1 MVMKRKALMAT
12 AVAAALALGTAL
24 TAGPVLAHGPG
35 EGYGM
40 HGAHMGSGMM
50 GHMGSGMH
58 GAQMGS
64 GMMGHMG
71 SGMMGYGA
79 GAQWGCPHAKVSFDK
94 ELTVDDVTKF
104 LEQRLDKMGN
114 ERLKVG
120 EVKVK
125 DDHTIIA
132 DIVTV
137 DDSLVQR
144 LEFDR
149 DTGRHQP
156 IK

>member
-1 MVMKRKALMAT
+1 MKRKALMAT

-50 GHMGSGMH
+50 GH
-58 GAQMGS
+58 MGS

>member
-1 MVMKRKALMAT
+1 MVMKRKTLMAT

-24 TAGPVLAHGPG
+24 SAGPVLAHGPG

-50 GHMGSGMH
+50 GHMGSGM
-58 GAQMGS
+58 
-64 GMMGHMG
+64 
-71 SGMMGYGA
+71 MGYGA
-79 GAQWGCPHAKVSFDK
+79 GAQWGCPHTKVSFDK

-104 LEQRLDKMGN
+104 LERRLEWMGN

-120 EVKVK
+120 EVKAK

-132 DIVTV
+132 DIVTL